1 MPRPPI
7 LVTGSHRSGTGWV
20 SDMLAATPSPTV
32 RTIWEPFSL
41 RARRGVRQAPFRYWF
56 TYVTD
61 ENASEFADPLARML
75 DWRYST
81 TAELSTVR
89 SPRDAAR
96 MVRDRWITSANR
108 RAGAVP
114 ISKDPIA
121 VFSAEWMSDTF
132 GMDTIVLIRHPA
144 AFAHSI
150 MKQGWWHP
158 FDHFTAQPTMMRDL
172 LARHAEEI
180 ERFARTPQP
189 LLDQAIL
196 LWVLIHEH
204 IARMR
209 ARRPGWRFIRHE
221 DISRDPVASFQELYT
236 WLDLAWSDE
245 VERTILE
252 SSGEGNPAV
261 SEEASDRR
269 RDSRAAIT
277 AWKDRLTPEDQATIR
292 ERTAPVWQ
300 MFYGDEDW

>member
-1 MPRPPI
+1 MRRAPI

-20 SDMLAATPSPTV
+20 SDILAATPSPRV
-32 RTIWEPFSL
+32 GTIWEPFNL

-61 ENASEFADPLARML
+61 LNASEFRSPLQRML
-75 DWRYST
+75 AWRYSML
-81 TAELSTVR
+81 AEAPTVR
-89 SPRDAAR
+89 SPKDLARMFRDAWVTA
-96 MVRDRWITSANR
+96 SNR

-144 AFAHSI
+144 AFCYSI
-150 MKQGWWHP
+150 VKQGWWHP
-158 FDHFTAQPTMMRDL
+158 FDHFTAQPAMMRDL
-172 LARHAEEI
+172 FAARAEEI
-180 ERFARTPQP
+180 ERFAHTPQP
-189 LLDQAIL
+189 LLDQAVL

-209 ARRPGWRFIRHE
+209 VLRPEWRFVRLE
-221 DISRDPVASFQELYT
+221 DLSREPVEGFRGLYG
-236 WLDLAWSDE
+236 WLDLAWDAE
-245 VERTILE
+245 VERAVIR

-261 SEEASDRR
+261 TDRASSRL
-269 RDSRAAIT
+269 RDSKASISV
-277 AWKDRLTPEDQATIR
+277 WKDRLTAEEQESIR
-292 ERTAPVWQ
+292 ERTDPVWRE
-300 MFYGDEDW
+300 FYGDEDW